1 MEIIE
6 KSEGGIKINNRTS
19 FLKWK
24 YVWAKNNFLIK
35 SRKLICRLMTA
46 INEQMEDFKAS
57 WRIVTIIII
66 TTIHTNAYF
75 SFYCKFYSLRS
86 SAKLCRLQKQK
97 NKSTLCF
104 YFVLM
109 LLLILVGS
117 E

>member
-6 KSEGGIKINNRTS
+6 KSEGGIKINNQTS
-19 FLKWK
+19 FLKWNTNER
-24 YVWAKNNFLIK
+24 NNFLIK

-66 TTIHTNAYF
+66 TIHTNAYF